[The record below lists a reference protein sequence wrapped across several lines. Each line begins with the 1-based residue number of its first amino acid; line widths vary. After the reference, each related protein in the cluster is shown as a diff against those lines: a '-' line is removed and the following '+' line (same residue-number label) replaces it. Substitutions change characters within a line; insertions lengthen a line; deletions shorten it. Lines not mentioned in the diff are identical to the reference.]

1 MAAVD
6 LIFKRAF
13 KTGNPVEL
21 VFGDDGGGGQV
32 PDATLVVAAR
42 MPGLR
47 VRSLV
52 HVRKDLVAAGRM
64 PGLRCSAVVRY
75 NTDTPRPVVAE
86 VAASASRRSLW
97 QQGWARA
104 GKTRM
109 HCLRAGWRPRRTPCP
124 CKSSSALP
132 GRTASGRGG
141 PAGAV
146 SAGAGA
152 AWCSNAGPLARGP
165 GRARGPAG
173 HGPGCR
179 ARAGRLGRAVSGKPA
194 RPSPHG
200 RGNGTGCDGPAVPLH
215 HGRRPIGAAVPGL

>member
-64 PGLRCSAVVRY
+64 PGCAAARSCA
-75 NTDTPRPVVAE
+75 TTPTRPGPWWPRWPPVP
-86 VAASASRRSLW
+86 SRRSL
-97 QQGWARA
+97 
-104 GKTRM
+104 
-109 HCLRAGWRPRRTPCP
+109 
-124 CKSSSALP
+124 
-132 GRTASGRGG
+132 
-141 PAGAV
+141 
-146 SAGAGA
+146 
-152 AWCSNAGPLARGP
+152 
-165 GRARGPAG
+165 
-173 HGPGCR
+173 
-179 ARAGRLGRAVSGKPA
+179 
-194 RPSPHG
+194 
-200 RGNGTGCDGPAVPLH
+200 
-215 HGRRPIGAAVPGL
+215 